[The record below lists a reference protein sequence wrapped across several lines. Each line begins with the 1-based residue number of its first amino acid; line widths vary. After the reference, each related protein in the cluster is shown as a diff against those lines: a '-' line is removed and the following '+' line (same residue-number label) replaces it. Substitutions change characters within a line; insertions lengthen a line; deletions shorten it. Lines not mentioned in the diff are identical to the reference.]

1 MFNFMGGGAEK
12 WGVGGCHLHTNLGA
26 TSASSV
32 VAITAQNAANETND
46 TTDGRETNTKHE
58 M

>member
-46 TTDGRETNTKHE
+46 TTDGRETNTE